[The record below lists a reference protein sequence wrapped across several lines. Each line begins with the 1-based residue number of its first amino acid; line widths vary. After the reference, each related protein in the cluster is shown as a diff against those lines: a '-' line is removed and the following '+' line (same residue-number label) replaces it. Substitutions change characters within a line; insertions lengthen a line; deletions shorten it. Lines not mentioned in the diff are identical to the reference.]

1 MKRLAFCAIPL
12 ICFVACERNHPPL
25 APTGVSAA
33 TTTTQPAQAAAPTTS
48 VPSSAST
55 AASAPARHEKP
66 RIDPDSTG
74 GVRGT
79 QMVTFVVTADTKAAQ
94 GATLVVAAMNSHT
107 PDESK
112 TNDWGEYHTSLTPG
126 DYRVTVK
133 WRDRTLSKTVKVDP
147 ATQEIA
153 LKLDTPPS

>member
-12 ICFVACERNHPPL
+12 ICFVACEKGHPPL

-33 TTTTQPAQAAAPTTS
+33 TTNQPAQAAAPA
-48 VPSSAST
+48 PSAPT
-55 AASAPARHEKP
+55 SAPARHDKP

-74 GVRGT
+74 GVRGA

-94 GATLVVAAMNSHT
+94 GATVIVAAT
-107 PDESK
+107 GTRLRDENK
-112 TNDWGEYHTSLTPG
+112 TNDWGEYHTSIAPG
-126 DYRVTVK
+126 SYRVTVN
-133 WRDRTLSKTVKVDP
+133 WRDRTLSKTVRID
-147 ATQEIA
+147 ADTQEID